1 MTTTMNLIARQTV
14 GAGGAASVT
23 FSNIPQ
29 TFTDL
34 KLVTSIRGTS
44 GSYFTQGTRLT
55 FNSSTSGYSTVVLK
69 NIGANSAVSGFN
81 DYGVTSA
88 SIGVFGNNAASTAN
102 TFNNAE
108 IYIPNYTGSNNKSFS
123 IDTVSEHNGN
133 GGYEIQMGIAGG
145 LLSNTAAITSITLT
159 PQTGEGNYAEFT
171 ELSLYGISSN
181 TTTQAT
187 TIPYASG
194 GDRIT
199 SDGTYWYHTFLSSGV
214 FTPLKNLTCDYLVVA
229 GGGGGG
235 NHNAG
240 GGGGGGLRSTV
251 TATGGGGTLE
261 TPLSLLA
268 NISYAASIGAGGA
281 GGPQAPSLN
290 KGISGVNSTFATITS
305 NGGAGGGTQNGANTP
320 ITGGSGGGGSGNGGS
335 GSSGTT
341 NQGFA
346 GGSGVSGV
354 NAGGGGGGAGQAGV
368 SASGTTAGNGGNG
381 VAVSITG
388 SSVTYAG
395 GGGGSS
401 QSGTQGAAG
410 TGGASAGQLNAAVNA
425 TANTGGGAGGR
436 NRPDDG
442 AGANGGSGIIVV
454 RYAV

>member
-1 MTTTMNLIARQTV
+1 MQLIAKQTV
-14 GAGGAASVT
+14 GVSGAASVT
-23 FSNIPQ
+23 FSDIPQ

-34 KLVTSIRGTS
+34 KVVMSTRSSGTS
-44 GSYFTQGTRLT
+44 SVQIQ
-55 FNSSTSGYSTVVLK
+55 FNGSTSNRS
-69 NIGANSAVSGFN
+69 NIRLYGNGSVTASFSGS
-81 DYGVTSA
+81 D
-88 SIGVFGNNAASTAN
+88 VFTYQNRSSYTAN
-102 TFNNAE
+102 TFDSSE
-108 IYIPNYTGSNNKSFS
+108 IYIPNYTSSNFKSIS
-123 IDTVSEHNGN
+123 IDNVQENNATAVDM
-133 GGYEIQMGIAGG
+133 QLQAG
-145 LLSNTAAITSITLT
+145 LWSQTAAITSLGFF
-159 PQTGEGNYAEFT
+159 PDSSQTFVQFT

-181 TTTQAT
+181 TTTQNISGPSAF
-187 TIPYASG
+187 G
-194 GDRIT
+194 GDIIRT
-199 SDGTYWYHTFLSSGV
+199 DGTYWYHTFLSSGV

-281 GGPQAPSLN
+281 GGPQAPTLN

-354 NAGGGGGGAGQAGV
+354 NAGGGGGGAGQVGV